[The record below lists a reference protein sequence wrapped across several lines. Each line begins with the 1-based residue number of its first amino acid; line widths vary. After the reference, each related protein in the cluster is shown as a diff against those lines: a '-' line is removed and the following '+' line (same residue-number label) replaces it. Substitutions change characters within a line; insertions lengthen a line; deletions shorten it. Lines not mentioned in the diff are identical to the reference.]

1 MAYVRKL
8 LLTLASGSALY
19 SGLVPALG
27 LGGITLHSALNQP
40 LEADIE
46 LLQMGDLGSADIRVR
61 LASEADFARSGV
73 ERLFFLNDLRFTP
86 LLRGNRHF
94 IRVVSSRPVQE
105 PYLNFVIEVARP
117 NGQLLREYTLLLDPP
132 SSSAYRVTAAPLP
145 APARTTAVRPH
156 APAPTALPPATQGR
170 RYQVQRGDS
179 LWLIAKRLRAAGSDL
194 SQPALMDG
202 LYGLNP
208 QAFMDG
214 DRDRLSLGASLLLPD
229 AATATAPAA
238 SALPATAA
246 LPAERSA
253 ESSAQSPTATP
264 AALAAEPAA
273 MPSSA
278 APGEAAALA
287 SHELQQR
294 VDQELA
300 QRAAEN
306 RQLQASMLALQAQ
319 LQALQAQM
327 QAKDQQL
334 ELLRADLARADQ
346 LAASAPPSAPP
357 LLVEPA
363 VSAPAPAAETQTLGW
378 HWPAGGLSVL
388 LGGLLG
394 GLWWWRRRHPVPAP
408 RTFAG
413 APPRVPSSEALV
425 VAPVAPV
432 AAAASL
438 TSSAPAEAAL
448 PAPRAPVSAADALE
462 GANIYIAYGRFGE
475 ALLVLRQAIAQDPQR
490 TDLRLRLLSVLGE
503 LGDGAGF
510 NQEEAL
516 LRAQGVEP
524 AQLDHLRARYASR
537 LLLAAHTPA
546 PEPLDDAHGH
556 ADELPAPV
564 ASTPAALDEF
574 QLNLDDLALDT
585 DWDLLSPFKTAASTR
600 ARPADLAAVAN
611 DPAFRSDL
619 RQLPE
624 VSELSA
630 EQGADSAF
638 ADWPAASAKE
648 DLLLD
653 EAFIDAFS
661 REPLKRSAAPELGD
675 FQHLASN
682 RQNLVKLN
690 KALAYIE
697 QGNLACACDILNE
710 VIIEGDDAQKLEA
723 RALLARIA

>member
-132 SSSAYRVTAAPLP
+132 SSSAYRVTAAPLS
-145 APARTTAVRPH
+145 APPRTTAVRPG
-156 APAPTALPPATQGR
+156 APALTALPPATQGQ

-179 LWLIAKRLRAAGSDL
+179 LWLIAKRLRAAGSSL

-208 QAFMDG
+208 QAFVAG

-229 AATATAPAA
+229 AAATATATAPAA
-238 SALPATAA
+238 VT
-246 LPAERSA
+246 
-253 ESSAQSPTATP
+253 TP
-264 AALAAEPAA
+264 ADSQAVAPAAVLAEPAV
-273 MPSSA
+273 MPSSTPPVEA
-278 APGEAAALA
+278 APVA

-306 RQLQASMLALQAQ
+306 RQLQTSMLALQAQ
-319 LQALQAQM
+319 LQALQEQM

-334 ELLRADLARADQ
+334 ELLRADLERADQ
-346 LAASAPPSAPP
+346 LAAPVVPSAPP
-357 LLVEPA
+357 AVAEPA
-363 VSAPAPAAETQTLGW
+363 ASAPVPAPEAAALGW
-378 HWPAGGLSVL
+378 YWPAGGLSVL

-394 GLWWWRRRHPVPAP
+394 LAWWWRRRPALVP
-408 RTFAG
+408 RTLAA
-413 APPRVPSSEALV
+413 APPRAPSTEALAAV
-425 VAPVAPV
+425 PVAV
-432 AAAASL
+432 AVSL
-438 TSSAPAEAAL
+438 GDSA

-490 TDLRLRLLSVLGE
+490 SDLRLRLLSVLGE

-537 LLLAAHTPA
+537 LLLAPHTA
-546 PEPLDDAHGH
+546 PVEPLEDTLGRH
-556 ADELPAPV
+556 DEASASAPA
-564 ASTPAALDEF
+564 ASAPAALDEF

-600 ARPADLAAVAN
+600 ARSADLAAVAN
-611 DPAFRSDL
+611 DLAFRSDL

-624 VSELSA
+624 VSELSV

-653 EAFIDAFS
+653 EAFIDAFA
-661 REPLKRSAAPELGD
+661 REPLKRSPAPELGD
-675 FQHLASN
+675 LQHLAGN

-710 VIIEGDDAQKLEA
+710 VIVEGDDEQKLEA